1 MQVIGRKRL
10 SDTVA
15 DRIRQHILEND
26 LHAGDRLPTEHQ
38 FADRLGVS
46 RLAVREATKSLQ
58 FVGLLEASPRR
69 GLTVGTLD
77 LERVTPFLRFHPA
90 IREVTAE
97 QLIDTRVIIET
108 GGLKFV
114 ARRMRHDR
122 SIYED
127 LSAIVAQFDKAKTL
141 SAWIELDVA
150 FHRRL
155 LEASGLAPL
164 VAFNDLLQIFF
175 ARFRESVKRA
185 EWKLAIKSHQRIVEL
200 LARGKVR
207 LASDA
212 MQSHIESHR
221 DRTEADT

>member
-1 MQVIGRKRL
+1 MQAIGRKRL

-15 DRIRQHILEND
+15 ERIRQHILEHD
-26 LHAGDRLPTEHQ
+26 LQAGDRLPTEHQ

-46 RLAVREATKSLQ
+46 RLAVREATKSLE

-77 LERVTPFLRFHPA
+77 LDRVTPFLRFHPA
-90 IREVTAE
+90 IREVTTE

-114 ARRMRHDR
+114 AERMRHDR
-122 SIYED
+122 SIQDD
-127 LSAIVAQFDKAKTL
+127 LMAIVEQFHKAKTL

-175 ARFRESVKRA
+175 ARCRESVKKA
-185 EWKLAIKSHQRIVEL
+185 EWKQAIKSHQRIVDL

-207 LASDA
+207 LASESL
-212 MQSHIESHR
+212 QSHIESHR
-221 DRTEADT
+221 ERMRANS

>member
-15 DRIRQHILEND
+15 DSIRQHILEHD
-26 LHAGDRLPTEHQ
+26 LHAGDRLPTEHE

-69 GLTVGTLD
+69 GLTVGQLD
-77 LERVTPFLRFHPA
+77 LDRVTPFLRFHPA
-90 IREVTAE
+90 IRQVTPE
-97 QLIDTRVIIET
+97 QLIQTRVIIET

-114 ARRMRHDR
+114 AQRMRTDRTIHD
-122 SIYED
+122 D
-127 LSAIVAQFDKAKTL
+127 LTAIVNDFHKAKTL

-185 EWKLAIKSHQRIVEL
+185 EWQDAIKSHQRIVDL

-207 LASDA
+207 LASEQL
-212 MQSHIESHR
+212 QSHIESHR
-221 DRTEADT
+221 DRMETKA